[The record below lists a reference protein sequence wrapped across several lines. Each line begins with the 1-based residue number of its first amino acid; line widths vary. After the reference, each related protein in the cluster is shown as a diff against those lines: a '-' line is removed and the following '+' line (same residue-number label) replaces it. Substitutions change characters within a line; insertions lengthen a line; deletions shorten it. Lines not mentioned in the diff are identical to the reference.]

1 MTHMFLH
8 RVEVPNEYEQI
19 KNDPYLSIEE
29 KRKRLV
35 ILKIKKLEH
44 ERDHYRE
51 LARMYAKKLG
61 IESNI

>member
-1 MTHMFLH
+1 MSFMFSHLI
-8 RVEVPNEYEQI
+8 PNEYEQI

-61 IESNI
+61 IETNI